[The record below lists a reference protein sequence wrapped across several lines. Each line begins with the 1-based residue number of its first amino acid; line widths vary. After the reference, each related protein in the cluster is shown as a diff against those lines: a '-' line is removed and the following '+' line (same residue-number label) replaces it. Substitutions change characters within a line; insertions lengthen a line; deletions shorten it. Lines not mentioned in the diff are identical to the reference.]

1 MNSVTAT
8 CVSGEWAWLLSLIT
22 AMTAQCSRS
31 DSQSDL
37 KALCCGF
44 CSSKSMERRV
54 MFKHLK
60 ESHANDP
67 GFYINCLLCGRT
79 FKIVSSFSSHISRS
93 HHGTTAENAYDSKM
107 SYEDPAEE
115 SSSQLASCDI
125 IPNDFADESNDVEA
139 ADVDEPSQYDVS
151 FSAGHFIVGLKE
163 KHLVSSTMGSVLFL
177 TSNEKI

>member
-1 MNSVTAT
+1 
-8 CVSGEWAWLLSLIT
+8 
-22 AMTAQCSRS
+22 
-31 DSQSDL
+31 
-37 KALCCGF
+37 
-44 CSSKSMERRV
+44 

-67 GFYINCLLCGRT
+67 GFYINCLLCGHT

-107 SYEDPAEE
+107 SYEDPTEE

-125 IPNDFADESNDVEA
+125 ILNDFADESNDVEA
-139 ADVDEPSQYDVS
+139 ANVDEPSQYGVS

-163 KHLVSSTMGSVLFL
+163 KHLVSSTKGSVLFL
-177 TSNEKI
+177 IIYRLRKHVLTMLQKALQILLTVFFLFVI